1 MVTPLSLLSCTVRI
15 GAALVVLASG
25 ACRPASEPAEP
36 APVVDDRSQLEE
48 RFLEMFSRAYYP
60 GRSGQI
66 MLVPEPGDV
75 MLEPDDP
82 FHRFMHGSPWEYD
95 IEIPLLMFG
104 PGAIRP
110 GIYNVPATQR
120 DVAPTVAA
128 LLGVPTPITMSGRVL
143 SEALREDAEP
153 PRAILVAVLDGA
165 RRDLFDRRASTLP
178 TLSRLKSEGAWIAQ
192 TTVDYLPSLTSV
204 GHASIATGAEPR
216 VHGVV
221 ANTMFDHIAGRPRG
235 PYPGLTP
242 TPLLALTIADLWSLQ
257 THGRAVIIAQGTTP
271 RATIP
276 LGGHGRCLVN
286 GHAPVLAIFDAA
298 SARWLTNEDCYRL
311 PPYVADDRADRMW
324 QRSDGGWLGHEV
336 SDGRTL
342 LRSGW
347 FPQFQADA
355 LVSMIEREAVGR
367 DDIADLILVNFK
379 TLDYVAHRWGPD
391 SDELAAAATNLDR
404 ALGRILAA
412 LTSAVGAGR
421 VVVVVVSDHGMPGEP
436 AASGAERHYITDVV
450 DDLHARFDPDEAR
463 IVQYYGDPADNQI
476 FIDRERLEGLGFT
489 LAAVADHIAALP
501 FIFSAYTEDEV
512 AAASRR

>member
-1 MVTPLSLLSCTVRI
+1 MVAHPSLLSCAVRL
-15 GAALVVLASG
+15 GAALAVLAG
-25 ACRPASEPAEP
+25 DACRPAGEPAEP
-36 APVVDDRSQLEE
+36 APVVDDRRQLEE
-48 RFLEMFSRAYYP
+48 RFLEMFARAYYP

-66 MLVPEPGDV
+66 MLVPEFGDV
-75 MLEPDDP
+75 LLEPDDP
-82 FHRFMHGSPWEYD
+82 FYRFMHGSPWEYD
-95 IEIPLLMFG
+95 VEIPLLMFG

-110 GIYNVPATQR
+110 GIYDAPATQR

-128 LLGVPTPITMSGRVL
+128 LLGVPAPVTMTGRILTEV
-143 SEALREDAEP
+143 LREDAEP

-165 RRDLFDRRASTLP
+165 RLDLFDRPASELP
-178 TLSRLKSEGAWIAQ
+178 TLSRLKREGAWVAQ

-221 ANTMFDHIAGRPRG
+221 ANTMFDHIAGRSSG
-235 PYPGLTP
+235 PFPGVSP
-242 TPLLALTIADLWSLQ
+242 TSLLALTVADLWGLQ

-286 GHAPVLAIFDAA
+286 GHAPILAMFDAA

-311 PPYVADDRADRMW
+311 PPYVADDRAGRMW
-324 QRSDGGWLGHEV
+324 QQSGGRWLGHEV

-347 FPQFQADA
+347 FPEFQADA

-379 TLDYVAHRWGPD
+379 TLDYVGHRWGPD
-391 SDELAAAATNLDR
+391 SDELAAAATELDR

-412 LTSAVGAGR
+412 LTSAAGADR

-436 AASGAERHYITDVV
+436 AANGAERHYITDIV

-463 IVQYYGDPADNQI
+463 IVQYYGDPADYQI

-489 LAAVADHIAALP
+489 LADVADHIAALP